1 MTKQAIIE
9 ELIDDLCLLS
19 NDGLPD
25 MKSSE
30 ALSYISEFFTMRG
43 MSEVGMNLIQN
54 LTEADQFKNPAL
66 NKVIQ
71 YKTVNGEDAE
81 GKVGNL
87 LRRPK
92 EEDAHQKAL
101 KALGGEGSD
110 TYKKAMDD
118 LGGENQPGRDIEK
131 EKEKKEEPAGEAPAE
146 TEQPKPNAFDPNTP
160 GGKDYL
166 EGLPDNDAAKPD
178 SMKAETDAELENAV
192 DRKNFSKKNPKTQ
205 KDAPNGPT
213 QQEILDDLNEGN
225 IDKIS
230 EYHDDVE
237 NSRAKGIAGAGGAVA
252 SEGESKYCNACNLD
266 KDQWR
271 ADNQQE
277 LASIKEGLRGK
288 RRNKE
293 EKLVAA
299 SLGYNEDDEEF
310 LDILA
315 EAELYSKQKTAEV
328 EADEDSVLYKK
339 GKKGFADAKVGN
351 KTDPKGAYS
360 EWMKAGYFGSIATKR
375 RLDESKLDTSQ
386 PHKVVQSTPELD
398 DAVEAH
404 FEDMY
409 KNAETKEDKAFYKK
423 QLEFFKKFRTYHD
436 TFAIGKDANGRTV
449 VVSITNKK
457 DSEVRDPQNNTT
469 PAQRLRFIKASFGEE
484 ISERVSKVLDNATE
498 KVASAAAA
506 TIQSQ
511 SKMKIDDD
519 VVRVCDEPRMAPY
532 MEELDAQATDP
543 KFKFA
548 KFLKAGGKDWNSL
561 STKEKLESMQEYMNS
576 RLVDK
581 DGNSRIITEPYIDED
596 GESVDSTFYIDDDG
610 NKIGPIK
617 GLGDP
622 KIGLPSRPFGK
633 IAIKLGEFGANEETK
648 GIKKTEKDLVTE
660 VHTGVTNELFD
671 ADAEDGAYHPT
682 DRPDADNGK
691 NTQGYI
697 AGTMQAMH
705 IDTYIDLDD
714 EDDDAVLIQMGVNGV
729 KPSMVRDCVA
739 EKSGYTGDTKTP
751 EGRKGLKEFL
761 LKRCRVTPGGEKIS
775 VVSEGK
781 EVEMFTDQWRTAGDN
796 QKVASYFG
804 KDMRD
809 CLQEKAKFTS

>member
-1 MTKQAIIE
+1 MTLS
-9 ELIDDLCLLS
+9 ELINEILSEWGCRVDDGMPNPKNPKHLRELVEVLEVMGLSSIKNELIGNLLEG
-19 NDGLPD
+19 DD
-25 MKSSE
+25 
-30 ALSYISEFFTMRG
+30 
-43 MSEVGMNLIQN
+43 
-54 LTEADQFKNPAL
+54 FKNPAL
-66 NKVIQ
+66 NKIIS
-71 YKTVNGEDAE
+71 YKSVNGEDAE

-92 EEDAHQKAL
+92 EEDAYKQAV
-101 KALGGEGSD
+101 ATLGGEDSD

-118 LGGENQPGRDIEK
+118 LGGEGQPQKDAEA
-131 EKEKKEEPAGEAPAE
+131 EEEEGDGKSGEE
-146 TEQPKPNAFDPNTP
+146 TEQPKTGTALDPNTP
-160 GGKDYL
+160 AGKDFTDQLSPTDSAYTGPDP
-166 EGLPDNDAAKPD
+166 EG
-178 SMKAETDAELENAV
+178 ETDVEIENEV

-225 IDKIS
+225 IDKIT
-230 EYHDDVE
+230 EYQDDVE
-237 NSRAKGIAGAGGAVA
+237 NSRAKGVAGAGGAVA

-266 KDQWR
+266 KEQWR
-271 ADNQQE
+271 ADNEQE

-288 RRNKE
+288 KRNKE
-293 EKLVAA
+293 EKLIAA

-310 LDILA
+310 LDRLA
-315 EAELYSKQKTAEV
+315 EAELYSKQKIAEA
-328 EADEDSVLYKK
+328 EADKDSVLYKT
-339 GKKGFADAKVGN
+339 GKKGFADARVNGKP
-351 KTDPKGAYS
+351 DAKGAYS

-409 KNAETKEDKAFYKK
+409 KNAETEEDKTYYKK
-423 QLEFFKKFRTYHD
+423 QLKFFKKFRKYHD
-436 TFAIGKDANGRTV
+436 TFAIGKDANGRSV

-506 TIQSQ
+506 TTQSQ

-519 VVRVCDEPRMAPY
+519 VVRVCDQSRMAPY
-532 MEELDAQATDP
+532 MAELDNQATDP

-581 DGNSRIITEPYIDED
+581 DGNSRIISEPYTDED
-596 GESVDSTFYIDDDG
+596 GESVDATFYIDDDG

-617 GLGDP
+617 GLGDS

-660 VHTGVTNELFD
+660 VHTGVTTELFD
-671 ADAEDGAYHPT
+671 ADAEEGGFHPT

-751 EGRKGLKEFL
+751 EGKKGLKEFL

-775 VVSEGK
+775 VLSEGK
-781 EVEMFTDQWRTAGDN
+781 EVEMFTDEWRTAGDN

-804 KDMRD
+804 KDMRE
-809 CLQEKAKFTS
+809 CLQEKAKFKS